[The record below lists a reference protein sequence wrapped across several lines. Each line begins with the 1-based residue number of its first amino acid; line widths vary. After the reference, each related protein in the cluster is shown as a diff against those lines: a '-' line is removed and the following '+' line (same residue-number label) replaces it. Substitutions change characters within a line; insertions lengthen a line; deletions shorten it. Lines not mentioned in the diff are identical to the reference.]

1 MKITALDVQ
10 KKDPNR
16 VNLHVDGEFRIGLA
30 AEIAWSAHL
39 HVGDELSEEQLAAL
53 ERQDAAWKAREAALA
68 LLSFR
73 PRTRSELQRRLKE
86 KGYAPEVAEETVASL
101 GTMGLV
107 DDSSFA
113 EMFVRDRVR
122 LRPKGARQLTQELRA
137 KGVDA
142 ETARAAIGEVLERED
157 ASETELARRATARW
171 RPRAGEEPQRARR
184 RLHGFLARR
193 GFGGEAIRT
202 VMDEVLSR
210 DAGGDDDGEDEFDE

>member
-1 MKITALDVQ
+1 MKITALEIQ
-10 KKDPNR
+10 KNDPNR
-16 VNLHVDGEFRIGLA
+16 INLHIDGEFRLGLA
-30 AEIAWSAHL
+30 SEIAWSAHL
-39 HVGDELSEEQLAAL
+39 HVGDEIGAEQLTDL
-53 ERQDAAWKAREAALA
+53 ERRDAAWKAREAALA

-73 PRTRSELQRRLKE
+73 PRTRIELQRRLKE
-86 KGYAPEVAEETVASL
+86 KGYAPDVAEETVDAL
-101 GTMGLV
+101 VAMGLV

-142 ETARAAIGEVLERED
+142 ETAQAAIGEVMERED
-157 ASETELARRATARW
+157 ASETDLARRAAARW
-171 RPRAGEEPQRARR
+171 HPRAGEEPLRARR

-193 GFGGEAIRT
+193 GFGGESIRT

-210 DAGGDDDGEDEFDE
+210 SADDDGDDFEE